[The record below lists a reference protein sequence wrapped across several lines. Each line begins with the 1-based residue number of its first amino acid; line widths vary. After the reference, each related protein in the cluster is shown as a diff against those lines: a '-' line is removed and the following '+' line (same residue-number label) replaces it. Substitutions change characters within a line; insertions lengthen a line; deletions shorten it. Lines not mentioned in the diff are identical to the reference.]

1 MQVIKYQFYRRFGL
15 TMAVEESSVLPEGL
29 RDDDGHPKRTG
40 TVSSCV
46 AHILTAVI
54 GSGVLSLA
62 WSIAQLGWI
71 AGPVY
76 LLCLAAITYVSASL
90 LSDCYRSPDP
100 VTGTRNYSYGDA
112 VRVNLGKTQMW
123 LCYLLQYLS
132 MYGTGIAYV
141 ITTATSLRS
150 IHKSACHH
158 EDGQEGSCE
167 YGLEVYMLIFGVTQI
182 MMSQIRDFHNI
193 VWLSYLATIMS
204 FCYSFIGF
212 GLGVAKV
219 AENWKI
225 LGSIRGVTAANPAK
239 KTWFAF
245 QAMGDIAFAYPYS
258 LVLLEIQDTLKSP
271 PAENKTMKKASV
283 IAVIITTF
291 FYLCCGC
298 FGYAAFG
305 DLTPGN
311 LLVGFESFHP
321 HALIDFANA
330 CVILH
335 LLGGFQL
342 YSQPVFATM
351 ERWFRNKFLTSGFV
365 NRFYRISLPP
375 LPALQLNLFSLC
387 FRSAYVISTVVIA
400 LVFPY
405 FNSILGVLGA
415 LNFWPLTIYFPVEMY
430 FRQNNIE
437 PWTRKWIVLRIVSSI
452 CFLVTVVGLIGSLQN
467 LVSAKLGHK

>member
-1 MQVIKYQFYRRFGL
+1 MVAKD
-15 TMAVEESSVLPEGL
+15 SSTLPEGL
-29 RDDDGHPKRTG
+29 FDDDEQPKRTG
-40 TVSSCV
+40 TVSSCI

-76 LLCLAAITYVSASL
+76 LLCLAAVTYVSASL

-112 VRVNLGKTQMW
+112 VRVNLGRTQMW
-123 LCYLLQYLS
+123 CCRLLQYLS

-141 ITTATSLRS
+141 ITTATSMRS

-158 EDGQEGSCE
+158 KDGQEGSCE
-167 YGLEVYMLIFGVTQI
+167 YGQEVYMVIFGVTQI

-193 VWLSYLATIMS
+193 VWLSVLAAMMS

-219 AENWKI
+219 AENGKI
-225 LGSIRGVTAANPAK
+225 LGSIGGVPAANPAK
-239 KTWFAF
+239 KTWLAF

-283 IAVIITTF
+283 IAIIITTF

-305 DLTPGN
+305 DVTPGS
-311 LLVGFESFHP
+311 LLMGFESFHP
-321 HALIDFANA
+321 HTLIDFANA

-342 YSQPVFATM
+342 YSQPVFATL
-351 ERWFRNKFLTSGFV
+351 EKWFRTKFLASDFV
-365 NRFYRISLPP
+365 NRFYRISIPLLPD
-375 LPALQLNLFSLC
+375 LQVNLFRLC
-387 FRSAYVISTVVIA
+387 FRSAYVISTVGIA
-400 LVFPY
+400 LIFPY
-405 FNSILGVLGA
+405 FNSVLGVLGA
-415 LNFWPLTIYFPVEMY
+415 LNFWPLAIYFPVEMY
-430 FRQNNIE
+430 SRQKNIE
-437 PWTRKWIVLRIVSSI
+437 PWTRKWIVLRIFSST
-452 CFLVTVVGLIGSLQN
+452 CFLVTVVGLLGSVQN

>member
-1 MQVIKYQFYRRFGL
+1 
-15 TMAVEESSVLPEGL
+15 MAAKESSILPEGPC
-29 RDDDGHPKRTG
+29 DDDGRPKRTG
-40 TVSSCV
+40 TLSSCI

-76 LLCLAAITYVSASL
+76 LLCLAAVTYVSASL

-100 VTGTRNYSYGDA
+100 VTGARNYSYGDA

-123 LCYLLQYLS
+123 FCGILQYLS

-150 IHKSACHH
+150 IHRSACHH
-158 EDGQEGSCE
+158 KDGQEGSCE
-167 YGLEVYMLIFGVTQI
+167 YGQEVYMLIFGVTQM
-182 MMSQIRDFHNI
+182 MMSQIRNFHNI
-193 VWLSYLATIMS
+193 VWLSVLAATMS

-219 AENWKI
+219 AENGKI
-225 LGSIRGVTAANPAK
+225 LGSIGGVPATNPAK
-239 KTWFAF
+239 KTWLVF

-258 LVLLEIQDTLKSP
+258 LILLEIQDTLKSP
-271 PAENKTMKKASV
+271 PAENKTMKKASA
-283 IAVIITTF
+283 IAIVITTF

-305 DLTPGN
+305 NLTPGS
-311 LLVGFESFHP
+311 LLTGFESFHP
-321 HALIDFANA
+321 HALINFANA

-335 LLGGFQL
+335 LLGGYQL
-342 YSQPVFATM
+342 YSQPVFATL
-351 ERWFRNKFLTSGFV
+351 EKWFRNKFLNSDFV
-365 NRFYRISLPP
+365 NRFYRVRIPL
-375 LPALQLNLFSLC
+375 LPALQLNLFRLC
-387 FRSAYVISTVVIA
+387 FRTVYVVSTVGIA

-405 FNSILGVLGA
+405 FNSVLGVLGA
-415 LNFWPLTIYFPVEMY
+415 LNFWPLAIYFPVEMY
-430 FRQNNIE
+430 FQQKNIE
-437 PWTRKWIVLRIVSSI
+437 PWTRKWIVLGIFSSI
-452 CFLVTVVGLIGSLQN
+452 CFLVTVVGLIGSVQN
-467 LVSAKLGHK
+467 LVSAKSRHK

>member
-1 MQVIKYQFYRRFGL
+1 
-15 TMAVEESSVLPEGL
+15 MAAKESSILPEGL
-29 RDDDGHPKRTG
+29 CDDDGHPKRTG
-40 TVSSCV
+40 TISSCI

-76 LLCLAAITYVSASL
+76 LLCLAAVTYVSTSL
-90 LSDCYRSPDP
+90 LSDCYRSLDP

-112 VRVNLGKTQMW
+112 VRVNLGTTQMW
-123 LCYLLQYLS
+123 FCGFLQYLS

-158 EDGQEGSCE
+158 KDEQEGSCE
-167 YGLEVYMLIFGVTQI
+167 YGQEVYMLIFGVTQI
-182 MMSQIRDFHNI
+182 MMSQIRDFHSI
-193 VWLSYLATIMS
+193 VWLSVLAAMMS

-219 AENWKI
+219 VENGKI
-225 LGSIRGVTAANPAK
+225 LGSTGGVPAADPAK
-239 KTWFAF
+239 KTWLAF

-283 IAVIITTF
+283 IAIVITTF

-305 DLTPGN
+305 DVTPGS
-311 LLVGFESFHP
+311 LLTGFESFHP
-321 HALIDFANA
+321 HALINFANA

-335 LLGGFQL
+335 LLGGYQL
-342 YSQPVFATM
+342 YSQPVFATL
-351 ERWFRNKFLTSGFV
+351 EKWFRNRFLASDFV
-365 NRFYRISLPP
+365 NRFYRIEIPL
-375 LPALQLNLFSLC
+375 LPAFQLNLFRLC
-387 FRSAYVISTVVIA
+387 FRSAYVISTVGIA

-405 FNSILGVLGA
+405 FNSVLGVLGA
-415 LNFWPLTIYFPVEMY
+415 LNFWPLAIYFPVEMY
-430 FRQNNIE
+430 FQQKNIG
-437 PWTRKWIVLRIVSSI
+437 PWTRKWIVLRIFSSI
-452 CFLVTVVGLIGSLQN
+452 CFLVTVVGLIGSVEN